1 MGTPAQPD
9 IMKSACLEA
18 KEQRLANSER
28 EKTDLAGPAAQ
39 AGSPR
44 ITRAG
49 SRWVRAKLTTRVAA
63 RPMNS
68 RSLVRLAPSTRAAIY
83 CGDRKGGNKKGE
95 GVKTE
100 RWCTTVGPAKG
111 GVSGQMPDH
120 RQTRHSDSAP
130 PSPLPPASCHCR

>member
-9 IMKSACLEA
+9 ILKSACLEA

-68 RSLVRLAPSTRAAIY
+68 RSLARLAPSTRAPIY
-83 CGDRKGGNKKGE
+83 CGDSRGGIKGKEKKGRGSE
-95 GVKTE
+95 DGAVVYNSGPSQ
-100 RWCTTVGPAKG
+100 RWSVWADAR
-111 GVSGQMPDH
+111 S
-120 RQTRHSDSAP
+120 QTN
-130 PSPLPPASCHCR
+130 